1 MLRLN
6 ASVHSWLTRQE
17 MKLAKARAQAHA
29 EAQAQAPIDEQHQQA
44 AAAGHDSATQMDELH
59 NDEEE
64 LLHAQLK
71 NEVGDMYSVWDE
83 ADARLVVCILW
94 YVCVCVSQQR
104 AQRSLQTSARTIN
117 SYRLNSHATRD
128 TPLDIRRACVVFACI
143 DVLSVRVFAK
153 SSPQPLP
160 HSHGHTH
167 THIGQGYA
175 INCLY

>member
-94 YVCVCVSQQR
+94 YECMRESTVGTKVTPDQRPYNQFLPVKLACDETPLSIFGEHASYLLASTCSVCVYLPR
-104 AQRSLQTSARTIN
+104 AAQ
-117 SYRLNSHATRD
+117 
-128 TPLDIRRACVVFACI
+128 
-143 DVLSVRVFAK
+143 
-153 SSPQPLP
+153 QPLP
-160 HSHGHTH
+160 HSHAHAHTH
-167 THIGQGYA
+167 TSDKGTQ
-175 INCLY
+175 